1 MRNAAISK
9 WSNQRSEGIERDIQS
24 ALSNPALEG
33 MDLPGVASE
42 ASIAGRY
49 SGGGELT
56 SPHPVASGKPST
68 EREDAFVTAGATDL
82 LGEKHR
88 RGIDARVSLANGPT
102 GPER

>member
-1 MRNAAISK
+1 MRNAAIAK

-33 MDLPGVASE
+33 MKLPGVASE

-49 SGGGELT
+49 SGGSGLT
-56 SPHPVASGKPST
+56 SPHPVASSKPST
-68 EREDAFVTAGATDL
+68 EREDEIVIAGAAEL

-88 RGIDARVSLANGPT
+88 RGIEARVDLGRGPT